1 MVIISSPRHFIVISS
16 RLPEVINKDVAP
28 YQRCSRRWVWR
39 GRRSMCVIQF
49 QSLILQRDSVPSVMV
64 DLNS

>member
-1 MVIISSPRHFIVISS
+1 MSEICRNGDYQLPVISLS
-16 RLPEVINKDVAP
+16 FHHDCQSKDVAP

-39 GRRSMCVIQF
+39 GRRSMCVIQ
-49 QSLILQRDSVPSVMV
+49 LILQRDSVPSVMV